1 VRSLGWDNIACYSNP
16 LVDDYMRKA
25 IQSTDDGEANANWR
39 NALWDGGAGA
49 GFLGDVPYICVGFIR
64 HNYFVRDGLNI
75 GVQKIHPHDHNI
87 SVLFNL
93 NDWDIEG

>member
-1 VRSLGWDNIACYSNP
+1 
-16 LVDDYMRKA
+16 
-25 IQSTDDGEANANWR
+25 TDDGEANANWR